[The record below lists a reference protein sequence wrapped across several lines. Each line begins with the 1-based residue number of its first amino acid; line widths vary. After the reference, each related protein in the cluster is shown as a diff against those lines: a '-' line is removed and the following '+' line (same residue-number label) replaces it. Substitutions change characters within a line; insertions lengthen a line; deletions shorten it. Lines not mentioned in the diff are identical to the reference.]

1 MEVTEF
7 ASGYLE
13 LNILRIEP
21 NVVAF
26 LELVGRSLAGL
37 IGIPLVGLFESKCS
51 FGVLPNVLQVPKAVV
66 DRSESSS
73 LANRDVKVR
82 NVAVENFKWRA
93 VVSGVNAGVD
103 HKLSHWE
110 VLVPIVL
117 SAIDVKAEIF
127 LDFLIGAFSL
137 TIGLRVIGRGEV
149 GLDTE
154 STK

>member
-1 MEVTEF
+1 
-7 ASGYLE
+7 
-13 LNILRIEP
+13 
-21 NVVAF
+21 
-26 LELVGRSLAGL
+26 
-37 IGIPLVGLFESKCS
+37 VGLFESKCS

-137 TIGLRVIGRGEV
+137 TIGLRVIGRG
-149 GLDTE
+149 
-154 STK
+154 